1 MCAPM
6 PTRACKFRAGSDG
19 ASVIRAIRHESK
31 GMRAGTSVHG
41 NLSNAAYHPASGP
54 LIAARGNRR
63 LSNPNC
69 SAWAHRVPRDEQSG
83 EPVKSQASRRRDP
96 RDENRTACRAS
107 GERSHAFVSLG
118 RRLSADSNRRIRR
131 SRCAFES
138 AGDGVQQ

>member
-6 PTRACKFRAGSDG
+6 PTRACKFRAGSNG

-31 GMRAGTSVHG
+31 GMRVGTSVHG
-41 NLSNAAYHPASGP
+41 NLSNAAYHLASGP
-54 LIAARGNRR
+54 AAHGNRC

-69 SAWAHRVPRDEQSG
+69 SAWPLLVPRDDQSG
-83 EPVKSQASRRRDP
+83 EPAKSQASRRRESH
-96 RDENRTACRAS
+96 DENRTACRAS